1 MSSVRFLRVV
11 ILNCSCF
18 TLNIRNAD
26 LVGSDIPEPSEIS
39 HSLEYHVILASG
51 KYSQT
56 VVVPWQWQEPSS
68 AMAPQ
73 TQSSPTTV

>member
-1 MSSVRFLRVV
+1 VPVSSVRFLRVV

-39 HSLEYHVILASG
+39 HF
-51 KYSQT
+51 
-56 VVVPWQWQEPSS
+56 P
-68 AMAPQ
+68 
-73 TQSSPTTV
+73 